1 MAAELLLSRL
11 ERVRKTGSGRWV
23 ARCPAHE
30 DREPSL
36 SVRECDD
43 GTVLIKCFAGC
54 GATDVVEAAG
64 LRLSDLFPPR
74 QAASLA
80 TRAATHRPSI
90 PWEDV
95 VRSIR
100 HHLLAIGLAADDLA
114 RGTGLSREDAASL
127 ARAARFVLRIIEE
140 VRDVR

>member
-1 MAAELLLSRL
+1 MAAEILLSRL
-11 ERVRKTGSGRWV
+11 ERVRRTGSGRWV

-30 DREPSL
+30 DRDPSL

-54 GATDVVEAAG
+54 GAAEVVEAAG
-64 LRLSDLFPPR
+64 LGLSDLFPPG
-74 QAASLA
+74 QAASR
-80 TRAATHRPSI
+80 TMKAATHRPSM

-114 RGTGLSREDAASL
+114 VGAGLSQEDAASL